1 MITNH
6 ITEIGTK
13 ILLIYVA
20 ILNVFYKITQN
31 TYRVIALIV
40 IFIFS
45 CYVFNVPYYY
55 AIVYLIF
62 GSTSAFSE
70 HLVSNMENTWT
81 YKKPDI
87 GIVPIWLIPLWAN
100 AVIIII
106 ELYKLLSVVHKPI

>member
-1 MITNH
+1 MIPNH
-6 ITEIGTK
+6 I
-13 ILLIYVA
+13 
-20 ILNVFYKITQN
+20 NKITQN
-31 TYRVIALIV
+31 TYRLIALIV

-45 CYVFNVPYYY
+45 CYVFNVPYHY
-55 AIVYLIF
+55 AIVYLIISS
-62 GSTSAFSE
+62 GSAFSE

-81 YKKPDI
+81 YKKPEI

>member
-13 ILLIYVA
+13 LLLIYVA

-31 TYRVIALIV
+31 TPRLIALII

-45 CYVFNVPYYY
+45 CYTFNVPYYY
-55 AIVYLIF
+55 AIVYLIISS
-62 GSTSAFSE
+62 GSAFSE
-70 HLVSNMENTWT
+70 HLVSNMENTWA
-81 YKKPDI
+81 YKKPEI

-100 AVIIII
+100 AIIIII
-106 ELYKLLSVVHKPI
+106 ELYKLISVVHMPI